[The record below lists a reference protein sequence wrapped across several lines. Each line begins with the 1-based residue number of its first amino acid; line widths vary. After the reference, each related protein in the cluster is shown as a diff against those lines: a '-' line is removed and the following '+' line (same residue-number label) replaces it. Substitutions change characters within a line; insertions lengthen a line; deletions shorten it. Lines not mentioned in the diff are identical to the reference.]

1 MQTEISPAIGL
12 DDFVKDVHYI
22 LVCGIVWQKNADL
35 AAGWQLIKALNSED
49 LYLREIARAILVES
63 GQPSMKLLESAFA
76 NGSVT
81 PASAGECITEI
92 FREQSKQSLTNWEE
106 PSN

>member
-1 MQTEISPAIGL
+1 MQTDNSTAICL

-22 LVCGIVWQKNADL
+22 LVCGIIWQKNADL
-35 AAGWQLIKALNSED
+35 VAGWQLIKALNSED
-49 LYLREIARAILVES
+49 IYLREIARAILVEC
-63 GQPSMKLLESAFA
+63 GPPSMKLLESAFA

>member
-1 MQTEISPAIGL
+1 MQTENSPAICL

-22 LVCGIVWQKNADL
+22 LVCGIIWQKNANL
-35 AAGWQLIKALNSED
+35 VAGWQLIKALNSED
-49 LYLREIARAILVES
+49 LYLREIARAVLVEC

-81 PASAGECITEI
+81 PASAGECLTEI
-92 FREQSKQSLTNWEE
+92 FREQTAQLLTSWKE
-106 PSN
+106 PSD